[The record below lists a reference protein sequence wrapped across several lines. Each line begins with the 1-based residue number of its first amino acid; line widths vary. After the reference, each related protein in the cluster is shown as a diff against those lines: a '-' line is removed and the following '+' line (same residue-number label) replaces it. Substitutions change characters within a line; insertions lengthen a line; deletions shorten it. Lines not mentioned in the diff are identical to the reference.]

1 MKRLAAATA
10 GESIPL
16 PPGATDGRVSLEQA
30 VARRR
35 SCRRFAPDP
44 LTVEQLA
51 QLLWA
56 AQGVTAAPNLRAA
69 PSAGACY
76 PLEVYIACEHGVFRY
91 HPREHALA
99 KTAAGDRRSRL
110 AQAALGQAFVAAA
123 PVTLVFAAVY
133 DRTTR
138 RYGERGQRYVHLDA
152 GCAAENAHLQ
162 AEALDLGSVAVGA
175 FNDDAVAEVLELPE
189 GEHPL
194 YLIPVGRRA
203 GGT

>member
-1 MKRLAAATA
+1 VKRLAAATA

-56 AQGVTAAPNLRAA
+56 AQGVTAAPNLRA
-69 PSAGACY
+69 
-76 PLEVYIACEHGVFRY
+76 
-91 HPREHALA
+91 
-99 KTAAGDRRSRL
+99 